1 MSSIDIFKERAERV
15 NETDVFIFII
25 KFLIN

>member
-15 NETDVFIFII
+15 NETDAFIFII